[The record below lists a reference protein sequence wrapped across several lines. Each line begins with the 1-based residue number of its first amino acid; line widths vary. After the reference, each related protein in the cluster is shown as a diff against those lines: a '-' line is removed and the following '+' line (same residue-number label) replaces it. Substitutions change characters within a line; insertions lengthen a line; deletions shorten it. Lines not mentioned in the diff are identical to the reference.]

1 MKLYDDNNLTADQ
14 EQGKSLII
22 LFYFETFG
30 LVNSSFVINFSQNI
44 DTDIDSMSKIIGIFL
59 NFFSLKNTNLRG
71 HYLFLTFFN
80 NIKFYITLLP
90 K

>member
-59 NFFSLKNTNLRG
+59 NFFFIKEYQFKRT
-71 HYLFLTFFN
+71 LFVFDIF
-80 NIKFYITLLP
+80 
-90 K
+90 